1 MAMRALVQQSAVVS
15 ACLTLMIAAL
25 LVLSGHSSVA
35 AGLIY
40 GTAVGALNL
49 VLLAVRVTQV
59 GELGSV
65 SRAKRTIQVGMGLRL
80 LMIGLAAGLII
91 RLASLASVY
100 GMLLGLLLTI
110 AVSNVLGARY
120 FLRGIY

>member
-1 MAMRALVQQSAVVS
+1 MGMRALVQQSAVTS
-15 ACLTLMIAAL
+15 GCLALVIAAL
-25 LVLSGHSSVA
+25 LVLSDHSRVA
-35 AGLIY
+35 VGLVY

-59 GELGSV
+59 GELGSI

-91 RLASLASVY
+91 RVASLASVY
-100 GMLLGLLLTI
+100 GMLIGLLLTV
-110 AVSNVLGARY
+110 AVSNALGARY

>member
-1 MAMRALVQQSAVVS
+1 MGMRALVQQSAVTS
-15 ACLTLMIAAL
+15 ACLALVIAAL
-25 LVLSGHSSVA
+25 LVLSDHSRVA
-35 AGLIY
+35 VGLIY

-59 GELGSV
+59 GELGSI

-91 RLASLASVY
+91 RVATLASAY
-100 GMLLGLLLTI
+100 GMLIGLLLTI

>member
-1 MAMRALVQQSAVVS
+1 MRALVQQSAVVS

-120 FLRGIY
+120 FLRDIY

>member
-1 MAMRALVQQSAVVS
+1 MRALVQQSAVVS

>member
-1 MAMRALVQQSAVVS
+1 MRALVQQSAVTS
-15 ACLTLMIAAL
+15 GCLALVIAAL
-25 LVLSGHSSVA
+25 LVLSDHSRVA
-35 AGLIY
+35 VGLVY

-59 GELGSV
+59 GELGSI

-91 RLASLASVY
+91 RVASLASVY
-100 GMLLGLLLTI
+100 GMLIGLLLTV
-110 AVSNVLGARY
+110 AVSNALGARY

>member
-1 MAMRALVQQSAVVS
+1 MAMRALVQQSATVS
-15 ACLTLMIAAL
+15 ACLALVIAAL
-25 LVLSGHSSVA
+25 LVLSDHSRVA
-35 AGLIY
+35 VGLIY

-59 GELGSV
+59 GEVGSV

-80 LMIGLAAGLII
+80 LMIGLAAGVII
-91 RLASLASVY
+91 RIASLASVY
-100 GMLLGLLLTI
+100 GMLIGLLLTI

-120 FLRGIY
+120 FLRSIY

>member
-120 FLRGIY
+120 FLRDIY

>member
-1 MAMRALVQQSAVVS
+1 
-15 ACLTLMIAAL
+15 
-25 LVLSGHSSVA
+25 
-35 AGLIY
+35 
-40 GTAVGALNL
+40 
-49 VLLAVRVTQV
+49 VRVTQV

>member
-1 MAMRALVQQSAVVS
+1 MGMRALVQQSAVTS
-15 ACLTLMIAAL
+15 ACLALVIAAL
-25 LVLSGHSSVA
+25 LVLSDHSRVA
-35 AGLIY
+35 VGLIY

-59 GELGSV
+59 GELGSI

-80 LMIGLAAGLII
+80 LMIGLAAGLVI
-91 RLASLASVY
+91 RVASLASVY
-100 GMLLGLLLTI
+100 GMLIGLLLTV

>member
-1 MAMRALVQQSAVVS
+1 MKALVQQSAVAS
-15 ACLTLMIAAL
+15 ACLVLIIAAV
-25 LVLSGHSSVA
+25 LVLTDHSRVA
-35 AGLIY
+35 VGLIY
-40 GTAVGALNL
+40 GMVVGAMNL

-80 LMIGLAAGLII
+80 LMIGLAAGVVI
-91 RLASLASVY
+91 RLATLASVY
-100 GMLLGLLLTI
+100 GMLIGLLLTI
-110 AVSNVLGARY
+110 AVSNVLGARR